1 MNLQAELEDAGR
13 EGADGRG
20 HADPG
25 ADGRGHADPGTGGQG
40 YLKPV
45 HQIGGSCG
53 VPVPPHLRGAGPLQ
67 SCPRGRG
74 PLQSWEAGLLLAT
87 LPTHNYYE
95 VEEELVT
102 LTSTRPVTDCGAAS
116 PAHRCSNPLASVL
129 DQVS

>member
-13 EGADGRG
+13 EGADGRDN
-20 HADPG
+20 AVT
-25 ADGRGHADPGTGGQG
+25 DGRGHADPMG

-45 HQIGGSCG
+45 HQIGSSCG
-53 VPVPPHLRGAGPLQ
+53 VPVPPHLRGAGPMQ

-102 LTSTRPVTDCGAAS
+102 LTSTRPVTDCGAAG